1 VSTVGGSRAPWWLG
15 WLFFGVLVFAPGFV
29 ITVVDKAADSLS
41 TYGDELPDATAAE
54 SDEYAPPCD
63 TQAVLDAL
71 GMTVAEYQASRG
83 LTVDGWVG
91 PQTGAALCAEDLPE
105 GGA

>member
-1 VSTVGGSRAPWWLG
+1 
-15 WLFFGVLVFAPGFV
+15 
-29 ITVVDKAADSLS
+29 
-41 TYGDELPDATAAE
+41 
-54 SDEYAPPCD
+54 
-63 TQAVLDAL
+63 VLDAL
-71 GMTVAEYQASRG
+71 GLTVAEYQASRG